1 MGQNTT
7 WTYEDCARSTVIR
20 DRTRHLRWSGV
31 VPRARP
37 AAPLGSAPVILRWSG
52 GLWLVQPSPPGP
64 RPLPCGGQ
72 DWYMPQACAGRR
84 HVRPSYHTGGTEITI
99 LLALDARGHVTVA
112 PTSSGLTA

>member
-20 DRTRHLRWSGV
+20 DRTRHLRWPGV

-52 GLWLVQPSPPGP
+52 LVH
-64 RPLPCGGQ
+64 
-72 DWYMPQACAGRR
+72 AIR
-84 HVRPSYHTGGTEITI
+84 HVLVDAMCVLLTTPVVLESPS
-99 LLALDARGHVTVA
+99 
-112 PTSSGLTA
+112 S